1 MEKYIV
7 DVFSDNGVWEGS
19 FHEGFAT
26 MREVEIAIVED
37 FQKHGYATYWVS
49 DSERFIAKYEKD
61 LLKKV
66 DLDFLKKI

>member
-7 DVFSDNGVWEGS
+7 DVFNDNGVWEGS
-19 FHEGFAT
+19 FLKGFAT

-37 FQKHGYATYWVS
+37 FQKYGYTTYWVS
-49 DSERFIAKYEKD
+49 DCERFIAKYEKD

-66 DLDFLKKI
+66 NLDFLKKI

>member
-49 DSERFIAKYEKD
+49 DRERLIAKYEKD
-61 LLKKV
+61 LLKKIN
-66 DLDFLKKI
+66 LDFLKKI

>member
-7 DVFSDNGVWEGS
+7 DIFNDNGVWEGS
-19 FHEGFAT
+19 FPKGFVT

-37 FQKHGYATYWVS
+37 YQKNGYTTYWVS

-61 LLKKV
+61 LLKRSI
-66 DLDFLKKI
+66 LIF

>member
-7 DVFSDNGVWEGS
+7 DIFNDNGVWEGS
-19 FHEGFAT
+19 FPNGFTT

-37 FQKHGYATYWVS
+37 YQEHGYTTYWVS
-49 DSERFIAKYEKD
+49 DSERFITKYEKD

-66 DLDFLKKI
+66 NLDFLKKI

>member
-37 FQKHGYATYWVS
+37 YQKHGYTTYWVS
-49 DSERFIAKYEKD
+49 DSERFIAKYEKTY
-61 LLKKV
+61 LKR
-66 DLDFLKKI
+66 LILIF

>member
-37 FQKHGYATYWVS
+37 FQKHGSTTYWV
-49 DSERFIAKYEKD
+49 
-61 LLKKV
+61 
-66 DLDFLKKI
+66 

>member
-7 DVFSDNGVWEGS
+7 DVFNDNGVWEGS
-19 FHEGFAT
+19 FPNGFTT

-37 FQKHGYATYWVS
+37 CQKHGYAIYWVS

-66 DLDFLKKI
+66 KLDFLKKI

>member
-26 MREVEIAIVED
+26 MREAEIAIVED

-61 LLKKV
+61 LTKKV
-66 DLDFLKKI
+66 NIKKKEKI